1 METPDIQTEDIS
13 SCVSAKEKKSDEREE
28 PEGNFMPEKAA
39 QVFHFAATRP
49 LSPSRR
55 SEAFWGMATGT
66 QGYEGPEDTPQATD
80 GRGCPSRDIWKVG
93 VSLMTSAIFFPFLIW
108 GGFVFLPFDAPL
120 LVGAP
125 LRLVYALRCSVF
137 AATPVILGWLVLG
150 VSRLR
155 FGLVRPSL
163 DDGEDKQQPEGV
175 GLHRSFTSDSV
186 ALFLLHF
193 LQLVVMAMYL
203 RQEHLKLVPLLAIVF
218 ALGRLAYWVAAAF
231 GSSVRGFGFGLT
243 FLPILVMAT
252 TNMVFIYA
260 KEPSWIFRLHPNME
274 VLALPTSRQRFWG

>member
-66 QGYEGPEDTPQATD
+66 QGYEGPEDTPQAT
-80 GRGCPSRDIWKVG
+80 
-93 VSLMTSAIFFPFLIW
+93 
-108 GGFVFLPFDAPL
+108 
-120 LVGAP
+120 
-125 LRLVYALRCSVF
+125 
-137 AATPVILGWLVLG
+137 GWLVLG

>member
-1 METPDIQTEDIS
+1 METPSMQQDIQTEDSS
-13 SCVSAKEKKSDEREE
+13 SCVSAKEKKSGEREE
-28 PEGNFMPEKAA
+28 PEGNFLPEKAA

-55 SEAFWGMATGT
+55 SEALWGK
-66 QGYEGPEDTPQATD
+66 GYEGPEDTPQPT
-80 GRGCPSRDIWKVG
+80 
-93 VSLMTSAIFFPFLIW
+93 
-108 GGFVFLPFDAPL
+108 
-120 LVGAP
+120 
-125 LRLVYALRCSVF
+125 
-137 AATPVILGWLVLG
+137 GWLVLG

-163 DDGEDKQQPEGV
+163 DYGEDEQQPEGV

-193 LQLVVMAMYL
+193 LQLVVMAIYL
-203 RQEHLKLVPLLAIVF
+203 RQEHLKLVPLLAIMF

-252 TNMVFIYA
+252 INMVFIYD
-260 KEPSWIFRLHPNME
+260 KDPSWIFRLPHNME